1 MIIETKKQQAEN
13 MFIEIAEKETEHDEI
28 KEQIR
33 SLHSHDELDDEQ
45 YNYILENWNKLL
57 QKHNL

>member
-1 MIIETKKQQAEN
+1 MIIETKKQQAEK

-57 QKHNL
+57 QKYNL